1 METRKSNSNYS
12 DEMVDIIINTYES
25 APTRETVEE
34 LAAEFDRP
42 VRGIIAKLSQNGV
55 YQKQERSVTK
65 AGAPV
70 VRKGEIVAE
79 ITQLLGVHE
88 SDTMTLVKASK
99 ADLLTLKEYLTFINA
114 AQ

>member
-1 METRKSNSNYS
+1 MNWKKLKNKIFGRKTMETRTGNSNYS

-55 YQKQERSVTK
+55 
-65 AGAPV
+65 
-70 VRKGEIVAE
+70 
-79 ITQLLGVHE
+79 
-88 SDTMTLVKASK
+88 
-99 ADLLTLKEYLTFINA
+99 
-114 AQ
+114 

>member
-1 METRKSNSNYS
+1 METRKAGSNYS
-12 DEMVDIIINTYES
+12 DEMVDIIIITYES

-70 VRKGEIVAE
+70 VRKAELVKQIQEALKVEFVA
-79 ITQLLGVHE
+79 LN
-88 SDTMTLVKASK
+88 KASK
-99 ADLLTLKEYLTFINA
+99 ADLETLLNA
-114 AQ
+114 VSS